1 MEVKKPKELEPE
13 HQQLRKKALETA
25 PVQDNPSLSLEGFP
39 ISVLPAFLPLQS
51 ASKDEGEGEIPKNGE
66 GGEAEAKGEKLQ
78 SLDAAPLL
86 SPTAAAA
93 AKAAAAGLVTDLQ
106 KKLLRA
112 ERFGMPVQLSE
123 EEKRSSRAE
132 RFGMGS
138 SFHGKSEELKRKARA
153 ERFGL
158 PGHSSADEEAK
169 KKARLARFGQD
180 PKSNNEEDEKR
191 KARAIRFSQTASSAP
206 SQINGKK
213 TPSALDET
221 KGGT

>member
-132 RFGMGS
+132 RFG
-138 SFHGKSEELKRKARA
+138 
-153 ERFGL
+153 L